1 VFVSQ
6 PVAAALIRRV
16 ASVAGERTVA
26 NGTLLTRREREI
38 VRLIGDGLSN
48 KEIAR
53 SLQIELATV
62 KNHVHNV
69 LEKLHV
75 GSRTAAVAAA
85 RASGELDRI

>member
-1 VFVSQ
+1 VTSTRSNDSAIADATQ
-6 PVAAALIRRV
+6 H
-16 ASVAGERTVA
+16 SRTVA